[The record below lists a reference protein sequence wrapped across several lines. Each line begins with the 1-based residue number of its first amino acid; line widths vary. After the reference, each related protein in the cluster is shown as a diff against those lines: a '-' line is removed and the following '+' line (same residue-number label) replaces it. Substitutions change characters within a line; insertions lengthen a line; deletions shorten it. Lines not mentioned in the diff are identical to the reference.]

1 MSDVIIDLTQT
12 HTHIDLTHTDT
23 HIDLTAADSDDKVC
37 ETKKRSSLKIKRHS
51 SSDRLTR
58 FAGNT
63 EQKCRKLSN
72 CCTVKCKS
80 INTDRQTDSQT
91 DALSVLHQHISPPLQ
106 QTVRAMMFEWRLRVK
121 IISPGEKAVKR
132 IYYQYCCVLCF
143 VQHTDTHTHTGFTRA
158 RDNEWH
164 WHQLGHVQICTLYN
178 SCTQ

>member
-80 INTDRQTDSQT
+80 INTDRQTVRQMHYLYYINT
-91 DALSVLHQHISPPLQ
+91 SPLPSN
-106 QTVRAMMFEWRLRVK
+106 RLCQSYDV
-121 IISPGEKAVKR
+121 
-132 IYYQYCCVLCF
+132 
-143 VQHTDTHTHTGFTRA
+143 
-158 RDNEWH
+158 
-164 WHQLGHVQICTLYN
+164 
-178 SCTQ
+178 